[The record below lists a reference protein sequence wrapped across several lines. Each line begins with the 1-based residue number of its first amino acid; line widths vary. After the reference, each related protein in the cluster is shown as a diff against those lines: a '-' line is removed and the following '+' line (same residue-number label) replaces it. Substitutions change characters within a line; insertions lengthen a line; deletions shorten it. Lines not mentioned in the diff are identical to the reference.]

1 MCTNNANKNNLLN
14 KNDMDM
20 KTKIQLFAAF
30 LLLAVGALWLTSC
43 SSEDAVQSGGNTE
56 SERVLLL
63 SISTGQTI
71 GSRAETNLTDAEKTI
86 EDMTIGIFDA
96 NGNVRT
102 IQSLEKDASATPATA
117 GNGKFVISA
126 TKAEAKIVTTGL
138 QVGDK
143 VVVAVN
149 TKLNSANEATF
160 KKAKSVAD
168 FNKGYIDATSALT
181 AASNGTTLSAAKL
194 PKYGEETLA
203 SSADNSSEFSVNVK
217 VKNLVSRV
225 TLASLNTA
233 FDADGPYKDA
243 SFTLSDIFLLNVPNT
258 VDFSTKAWTAQP
270 VSYIHGSDVD
280 GTGYTA
286 AKDKKAFLV
295 KSGAHDNDF
304 LYTLPNQYTDANRQ
318 KTILVLK
325 GKFKKDKNNTS
336 ETGTDVYYPLALNA
350 KYDNA
355 GKATAVDGDK
365 PFVTYPS
372 RNYKCHV
379 IIKTIGSD
387 SPWQEAGPL
396 TATVDVEVEKWT
408 DVDQNTTF
416 E

>member
-1 MCTNNANKNNLLN
+1 
-14 KNDMDM
+14 M
-20 KTKIQLFAAF
+20 KTKIQLFVAF

-43 SSEDAVQSGGNTE
+43 SSEDAVQGSGNTE

-71 GSRAETNLTDAEKTI
+71 GSRAETDLTADEKAI

-117 GNGKFVISA
+117 GNGKFVING

-138 QVGDK
+138 KAGDN

-149 TKLNSANEATF
+149 TKLNSTNAATF
-160 KKAKSVAD
+160 KAAKSVAD

-258 VDFSTKAWTAQP
+258 VYFSTNAWTAQP

-280 GTGYTA
+280 STGYTA
-286 AKDKKAFLV
+286 ATDKKAFLV
-295 KSGAHDNDF
+295 KSSAAVNDY
-304 LYTLPNQYTDANRQ
+304 LYTLPNQYTGANRQ

-325 GKFKKDKNNTS
+325 GKFKKADE
-336 ETGTDVYYPLALNA
+336 ETGKDVYYPLALNA
-350 KYDNA
+350 TYDDT
-355 GKATAVDGDK
+355 GKATAVDCST
-365 PFVTYPS
+365 PFVTYPG
-372 RNYKCHV
+372 RNYKCNV
-379 IIKTIGSD
+379 TIKTIGSD

-408 DVDQNTTF
+408 DVEQNTTF

>member
-1 MCTNNANKNNLLN
+1 
-14 KNDMDM
+14 MDM

-30 LLLAVGALWLTSC
+30 LLMAVGALWLTSC
-43 SSEDAVQSGGNTE
+43 SSEDAVQGSGNTG

-71 GSRAETNLTDAEKTI
+71 GSRAETGLTDAEKAI

-102 IQSLEKDASATPATA
+102 IQSLEKDASATATA
-117 GNGKFVISA
+117 GNGKFVISG

-138 QVGDK
+138 KAGDK

-149 TKLNSANEATF
+149 TKLNSTNAATF

-194 PKYGEETLA
+194 PKYGEATLA
-203 SSADNSSEFSVNVK
+203 SPAPNSSEFSADVK

-225 TLASLNTA
+225 TLASLKTDFA
-233 FDADGPYKDA
+233 TDGPYAGA

-258 VDFSTKAWTAQP
+258 VDFSTNAWTVQT

-286 AKDKKAFLV
+286 ATDKKAFLV
-295 KSGAHDNDF
+295 KSGAAVNDF
-304 LYTLPNQYTDANRQ
+304 LYTLPNQYTGSNRQ

-325 GKFKKDKNNTS
+325 GEFKKAG
-336 ETGTDVYYPLALNA
+336 EQTGRSVYYPLALNA
-350 KYDNA
+350 TYDDT
-355 GKATAVDGDK
+355 GKATAVDGST
-365 PFVTYPS
+365 PFVTYPG
-372 RNYKCHV
+372 RNYKCNV
-379 IIKTIGSD
+379 TIKTIGSD

-408 DVDQNTTF
+408 DVVQNTTF
-416 E
+416 K

>member
-1 MCTNNANKNNLLN
+1 
-14 KNDMDM
+14 M

-43 SSEDAVQSGGNTE
+43 SSEDAVQGSGNTE

-71 GSRAETNLTDAEKTI
+71 GSRAETDLTDAEKTI

-102 IQSLEKDASATPATA
+102 IQSLEKDASATTATA
-117 GNGKFVISA
+117 GDGKFVISG

-138 QVGDK
+138 QAGDK

-149 TKLNSANEATF
+149 ATTNSAIDNATTF
-160 KKAKSVAD
+160 KAAKSVAD

-181 AASNGTTLSAAKL
+181 AASGGTTLSAIKL
-194 PKYGEETLA
+194 PKYGEVTLV
-203 SSADNSSEFSVNVK
+203 SAGSNSSEFKADVK

-225 TLASLNTA
+225 TLAGLNA
-233 FDADGPYKDA
+233 DFAADGPYAGA

-258 VDFSTKAWTAQP
+258 VDFSTNTWTAQP

-286 AKDKKAFLV
+286 ATDKKAFLV
-295 KSGAHDNDF
+295 KSPAAVNDF
-304 LYTLPNQYTDANRQ
+304 LYTLPNQYTGLKPQ

-325 GKFKKDKNNTS
+325 GEFKKAD
-336 ETGTDVYYPLALNA
+336 EPTGKSVYYPLALNA

-355 GKATAVDGDK
+355 GSATAVDGST
-365 PFVTYPS
+365 PFVTYPG
-372 RNYKCHV
+372 RNYKCNV
-379 IIKTIGSD
+379 TIKTIGSD

-408 DVDQNTTF
+408 DVDQTTIF
-416 E
+416 K

>member
-1 MCTNNANKNNLLN
+1 
-14 KNDMDM
+14 M

-30 LLLAVGALWLTSC
+30 LLMAVGALWLSSC
-43 SSEDAVQSGGNTE
+43 SSEDAVQGSGNTE

-71 GSRAETNLTDAEKTI
+71 GSRAETDLTDAEKTI

-102 IQSLEKDASATPATA
+102 IQSLTNGGSNTQASA
-117 GNGKFVISA
+117 GSGQFVING

-138 QVGDK
+138 QAGDK

-149 TKLNSANEATF
+149 ATTNSAIKNAATF
-160 KKAKSVAD
+160 KAAKSVAD

-181 AASNGTTLSAAKL
+181 AASDGTTLSAAKL
-194 PKYGEETLA
+194 PKYGEAALV
-203 SSADNSSEFSVNVK
+203 SSAANSSEFSVNVK

-225 TLASLNTA
+225 TLASLNTDFA
-233 FDADGPYKDA
+233 ADGPYKNA
-243 SFTLSDIFLLNVPNT
+243 SFNLSDIFLLNVPNN
-258 VDFSTKAWTAQP
+258 VDFSTNAWTAQP
-270 VSYIHGSDVD
+270 VSYIHGSDVN
-280 GTGYTA
+280 GTDYTA

-295 KSGAHDNDF
+295 KSGAAVNDY
-304 LYTLPNQYTDANRQ
+304 LYTLPNQYTGLKPQ

-325 GKFKKDKNNTS
+325 GKFKKADG

-350 KYDNA
+350 KYDNT
-355 GKATAVDGDK
+355 GKATAVDGST
-365 PFVTYPS
+365 PFVTYPG
-372 RNYKCHV
+372 RNYKCNV
-379 IIKTIGSD
+379 TIKTIGSD

-408 DVDQNTTF
+408 DVEQNTTF

>member
-1 MCTNNANKNNLLN
+1 
-14 KNDMDM
+14 M
-20 KTKIQLFAAF
+20 KTKIQLFVVF

-43 SSEDAVQSGGNTE
+43 SSEDAVQSGGNTG

-63 SISTGQTI
+63 TISTGQTI
-71 GSRAETNLTDAEKTI
+71 GSRAETDLTDAEKTI

-102 IQSLEKDASATPATA
+102 IQSLTKDGSNTSASA
-117 GNGKFVISA
+117 GSGQFVING

-138 QVGDK
+138 QAGDK

-149 TKLNSANEATF
+149 ATTNSAIDNAATF

-181 AASNGTTLSAAKL
+181 AASDGTTLSAAKL
-194 PKYGEETLA
+194 PKYGEATLA
-203 SSADNSSEFSVNVK
+203 SSASSASNSSEFKADVK

-225 TLASLNTA
+225 TLASLNTDFA
-233 FDADGPYKDA
+233 ADGPYARA
-243 SFTLSDIFLLNVPNT
+243 SFTLSDIFLLNVPNY
-258 VDFSTKAWTAQP
+258 VDFSTNAWTAQT

-286 AKDKKAFLV
+286 TTDKKDFLV
-295 KSGAHDNDF
+295 KSGANIINDF
-304 LYTLPNQYTDANRQ
+304 LYTLPNQYTGANPQ

-325 GKFKKDKNNTS
+325 GEFKKAD
-336 ETGTDVYYPLALNA
+336 EPTGKSVYYPLALNA

-355 GKATAVDGDK
+355 GSATAVDGST
-365 PFVTYPS
+365 PFVTYPG
-372 RNYKCHV
+372 RNYKCNV
-379 IIKTIGSD
+379 TIKTIGSD

-408 DVDQNTTF
+408 DVEQNTTF
-416 E
+416 K

>member
-1 MCTNNANKNNLLN
+1 
-14 KNDMDM
+14 M

-43 SSEDAVQSGGNTE
+43 SSEDAVQGSGNTG

-71 GSRAETNLTDAEKTI
+71 GSRAETDLTDAEKTI

-102 IQSLEKDASATPATA
+102 IQSLEKDASATTATA
-117 GNGKFVISA
+117 GDGKFVISG

-138 QVGDK
+138 QAGDK

-149 TKLNSANEATF
+149 ATTNSAIDNATTF
-160 KKAKSVAD
+160 KAAKSVAD

-181 AASNGTTLSAAKL
+181 AASGGTTLSAIKL
-194 PKYGEETLA
+194 PKYGEVTLVA
-203 SSADNSSEFSVNVK
+203 GSNSSEFKADVK

-225 TLASLNTA
+225 TLASYNTDFA
-233 FDADGPYKDA
+233 ADGPYAGA

-258 VDFSTKAWTAQP
+258 VDFSTNAWTAQP

-280 GTGYTA
+280 GTGYTTA
-286 AKDKKAFLV
+286 TDKKAFLV
-295 KSGAHDNDF
+295 KSPAAVNDY
-304 LYTLPNQYTDANRQ
+304 LYTLPNQYTGLKPQ

-325 GKFKKDKNNTS
+325 GKFKKADV

-350 KYDNA
+350 KYDNT
-355 GKATAVDGDK
+355 GKATAVDGST
-365 PFVTYPS
+365 PFVTYPG
-372 RNYKCHV
+372 RNYKCNV
-379 IIKTIGSD
+379 TIKTIGSD

-408 DVDQNTTF
+408 DVDQTTIF
-416 E
+416 K

>member
-1 MCTNNANKNNLLN
+1 
-14 KNDMDM
+14 MDM
-20 KTKIQLFAAF
+20 KTKIQLFVVF

-43 SSEDAVQSGGNTE
+43 SSEDAVQGSGNTE

-71 GSRAETNLTDAEKTI
+71 GSRAETDLTADEKAI

-117 GNGKFVISA
+117 GNGKFVISG

-138 QVGDK
+138 KAGDK

-149 TKLNSANEATF
+149 TKLNSANAATF
-160 KKAKSVAD
+160 KAAKSVAD

-181 AASNGTTLSAAKL
+181 AASDGTTLSAAKL
-194 PKYGEETLA
+194 PKYGEAALTSSA
-203 SSADNSSEFSVNVK
+203 SSASNSSEFKADVK

-225 TLASLNTA
+225 TLASLKTDFA
-233 FDADGPYKDA
+233 ADGPYAGA

-258 VDFSTKAWTAQP
+258 VDFSTNAWTAQT

-280 GTGYTA
+280 STGYTA
-286 AKDKKAFLV
+286 ATDKKPFLV
-295 KSGAHDNDF
+295 KSGAQVKDF
-304 LYTLPNQYTDANRQ
+304 LYTLPNQYTGPNPQ

-325 GKFKKDKNNTS
+325 GEFKKAAG
-336 ETGTDVYYPLALNA
+336 ETGKDVYYPLALNA
-350 KYDNA
+350 VYDNT
-355 GKATAVDGDK
+355 GKATAVDGST
-365 PFVTYPS
+365 PFVTYPG
-372 RNYKCHV
+372 RNYKCNV
-379 IIKTIGSD
+379 TIKTIGSD

-408 DVDQNTTF
+408 DVEQNTTF

>member
-1 MCTNNANKNNLLN
+1 
-14 KNDMDM
+14 MDM

-43 SSEDAVQSGGNTE
+43 SSEDAVQGSGNTG

-71 GSRAETNLTDAEKTI
+71 GSRAETDLTDDEKAI
-86 EDMTIGIFDA
+86 KDMTIGIFDA

-102 IQSLEKDASATPATA
+102 IQSLEKLEKAASATTATA
-117 GNGKFVISA
+117 GDGKFVISG

-138 QVGDK
+138 QAGDK

-149 TKLNSANEATF
+149 ATTNSAIHNATTF
-160 KKAKSVAD
+160 KAAKSVAD

-181 AASNGTTLSAAKL
+181 AASDGTTLSAAKL
-194 PKYGEETLA
+194 PKYGEVTLV
-203 SSADNSSEFSVNVK
+203 SAGSNSSEFKADVK

-225 TLASLNTA
+225 TLAGLKA
-233 FDADGPYKDA
+233 DFAADGPYAGA
-243 SFTLSDIFLLNVPNT
+243 SFTLSDIFLLNVPND
-258 VDFSTKAWTAQP
+258 VDFSTNAWTAQT

-286 AKDKKAFLV
+286 ATAKKAFLV
-295 KSGAHDNDF
+295 KSPAAVNDY
-304 LYTLPNQYTDANRQ
+304 LYTLPNQYTGLKPQ

-325 GKFKKDKNNTS
+325 GKFKKADGETG
-336 ETGTDVYYPLALNA
+336 TGTDVYYPLALNA
-350 KYDNA
+350 KYDNT

-365 PFVTYPS
+365 PFVTYPG
-372 RNYKCHV
+372 RNYKCNV
-379 IIKTIGSD
+379 TIKTIGSD

-408 DVDQNTTF
+408 DVEQNTTF
-416 E
+416 K

>member
-1 MCTNNANKNNLLN
+1 
-14 KNDMDM
+14 MDM

-63 SISTGQTI
+63 TISTGQPI
-71 GSRAETNLTDAEKTI
+71 GSRAETDLTDDEKAI

-102 IQSLEKDASATPATA
+102 IQSLEKDASATTATA
-117 GNGKFVISA
+117 GDGKFVISG

-138 QVGDK
+138 KAGDN

-149 TKLNSANEATF
+149 TKLNSANAATF
-160 KKAKSVAD
+160 KAAKSVAD

-181 AASNGTTLSAAKL
+181 AASDGTTLSAAKL
-194 PKYGEETLA
+194 PKYGEAALA
-203 SSADNSSEFSVNVK
+203 SSAANSSEFSVNVK

-225 TLASLNTA
+225 TLASLNKDFA
-233 FDADGPYKDA
+233 ADGPYAGA

-258 VDFSTKAWTAQP
+258 VDFSTNAWTAQP

-286 AKDKKAFLV
+286 ATDKKAFLV
-295 KSGAHDNDF
+295 KSSAAINDF
-304 LYTLPNQYTDANRQ
+304 LYTLPNKYTGANPQ

-325 GKFKKDKNNTS
+325 GEFKKAD
-336 ETGTDVYYPLALNA
+336 EPTGKSVYYPLALNA

-355 GKATAVDGDK
+355 GSATAVDGST
-365 PFVTYPS
+365 PFVTYPG
-372 RNYKCHV
+372 RNYKCNV
-379 IIKTIGSD
+379 TIKTIGSD

-408 DVDQNTTF
+408 DVDQTTTF

>member
-1 MCTNNANKNNLLN
+1 
-14 KNDMDM
+14 M

-43 SSEDAVQSGGNTE
+43 SSEDAVQGSGNTG

-71 GSRAETNLTDAEKTI
+71 GSRAETDLTNDEKAI

-102 IQSLEKDASATPATA
+102 IQSLEKDASATTATA
-117 GNGKFVISA
+117 GDGKFVISG

-138 QVGDK
+138 KAGDN

-149 TKLNSANEATF
+149 TKLNSTNAATF
-160 KKAKSVAD
+160 KAAKSVAD

-181 AASNGTTLSAAKL
+181 AESDGTTLSAAKL
-194 PKYGEETLA
+194 PKYGITTLA
-203 SSADNSSEFSVNVK
+203 SSASNSSEFSADVK

-225 TLASLNTA
+225 TLASLKTDFA
-233 FDADGPYKDA
+233 ADGPYAGA

-258 VDFSTKAWTAQP
+258 VDFSKDAWTAQP

-286 AKDKKAFLV
+286 ATDKKAFLV
-295 KSGAHDNDF
+295 KSSATVNDF
-304 LYTLPNQYTDANRQ
+304 LYTLPNQYTGSNPQ

-325 GKFKKDKNNTS
+325 GEFKKAD
-336 ETGTDVYYPLALNA
+336 EPTGKSVFYPLALNA

-355 GKATAVDGDK
+355 GSATAVDGST
-365 PFVTYPS
+365 PFVTYPG
-372 RNYKCHV
+372 RNYKCNV
-379 IIKTIGSD
+379 TIKTIGSD

-408 DVDQNTTF
+408 DVEQNTTF
-416 E
+416 K

>member
-1 MCTNNANKNNLLN
+1 
-14 KNDMDM
+14 MDM

-43 SSEDAVQSGGNTE
+43 SSEDAVQGSGNTG

-63 SISTGQTI
+63 TISTGQTI
-71 GSRAETNLTDAEKTI
+71 GSRAETDLTADEKAI

-102 IQSLEKDASATPATA
+102 IQSLEKDASATTATA
-117 GNGKFVISA
+117 GDGKFVISG

-138 QVGDK
+138 QAGDK

-149 TKLNSANEATF
+149 ATTNSAIDNATTF
-160 KKAKSVAD
+160 KAAKSVAD

-181 AASNGTTLSAAKL
+181 AASGGTTLSAIKL
-194 PKYGEETLA
+194 PKYGEVTLV
-203 SSADNSSEFSVNVK
+203 SAGSNSSEFKADVK

-225 TLASLNTA
+225 TLAGLNA
-233 FDADGPYKDA
+233 DFAADGPYAGA

-258 VDFSTKAWTAQP
+258 VDFSTNAWTAQA

-286 AKDKKAFLV
+286 ATDKKAFLV
-295 KSGAHDNDF
+295 KSGAAVNDY
-304 LYTLPNQYTDANRQ
+304 LYTLPNQYAGANPQ

-325 GKFKKDKNNTS
+325 GKFKKADG

-350 KYDNA
+350 TYDNT
-355 GKATAVDGDK
+355 GKATAVDGST
-365 PFVTYPS
+365 PFVTYPG
-372 RNYKCHV
+372 RNYKCNV
-379 IIKTIGSD
+379 TIKTIGSD

-408 DVDQNTTF
+408 DVDQTTIF
-416 E
+416 K

>member
-1 MCTNNANKNNLLN
+1 
-14 KNDMDM
+14 M

-43 SSEDAVQSGGNTE
+43 SSEDAVQGSGNTG

-71 GSRAETNLTDAEKTI
+71 GSRAETDLTDDEKAI

-102 IQSLEKDASATPATA
+102 IQSLEKDASATTATA
-117 GNGKFVISA
+117 GDGKFVISG

-138 QVGDK
+138 KAGDN

-149 TKLNSANEATF
+149 TKLNSTNAATF
-160 KKAKSVAD
+160 KAAKSVAD

-181 AASNGTTLSAAKL
+181 AESDGTTLSAAKL
-194 PKYGEETLA
+194 PKYGITTLA
-203 SSADNSSEFSVNVK
+203 SSASNSSEFSADVK

-225 TLASLNTA
+225 TLAGLKTDFA
-233 FDADGPYKDA
+233 ADGPYAGA

-258 VDFSTKAWTAQP
+258 VDFSKDAWTAQP

-286 AKDKKAFLV
+286 ATDKKAFLV
-295 KSGAHDNDF
+295 KSSATVNDF
-304 LYTLPNQYTDANRQ
+304 LYTLPNQYTGSNPQ

-325 GKFKKDKNNTS
+325 GEFKKAD
-336 ETGTDVYYPLALNA
+336 EPTGKSVFYPLALNA

-355 GKATAVDGDK
+355 GSATAVDGST
-365 PFVTYPS
+365 PFVTYPG
-372 RNYKCHV
+372 RNYKCNV
-379 IIKTIGSD
+379 TIKTIGSD

-408 DVDQNTTF
+408 DVEQNTTF
-416 E
+416 K

>member
-1 MCTNNANKNNLLN
+1 
-14 KNDMDM
+14 MDM

-30 LLLAVGALWLTSC
+30 LLMAVGALWLSSC
-43 SSEDAVQSGGNTE
+43 SSEDAVQGSGNTE

-63 SISTGQTI
+63 TISTGQTI
-71 GSRAETNLTDAEKTI
+71 GSRAETDLTDAEKTI

-102 IQSLEKDASATPATA
+102 IQSLEKKDASATTATA
-117 GNGKFVISA
+117 GDGKFVISG

-138 QVGDK
+138 KAGDN

-149 TKLNSANEATF
+149 TKLNSANAATF
-160 KKAKSVAD
+160 KAAKSVAD

-181 AASNGTTLSAAKL
+181 AASDGTTLSAAKL
-194 PKYGEETLA
+194 PKYGEATLVPA
-203 SSADNSSEFSVNVK
+203 GSNSSEFSADVK

-225 TLASLNTA
+225 TLASYNT
-233 FDADGPYKDA
+233 DIADGPYAGA

-258 VDFSTKAWTAQP
+258 VDFSTNAWTAQP

-286 AKDKKAFLV
+286 ATAKKAFLV
-295 KSGAHDNDF
+295 KSPAAVNDY
-304 LYTLPNQYTDANRQ
+304 LYTLPNQYTGLKPQ

-325 GKFKKDKNNTS
+325 GKFKKADG

-350 KYDNA
+350 TYDNT
-355 GKATAVDGDK
+355 GNATAVDGDK
-365 PFVTYPS
+365 PFVTYPG
-372 RNYKCHV
+372 RNYKCNV
-379 IIKTIGSD
+379 TIKTIGSD

-408 DVDQNTTF
+408 DVDQTTYF
-416 E
+416 K

>member
-1 MCTNNANKNNLLN
+1 
-14 KNDMDM
+14 M
-20 KTKIQLFAAF
+20 KTKIELFAAF

-43 SSEDAVQSGGNTE
+43 SSEDAVQSGGNTG

-71 GSRAETNLTDAEKTI
+71 GSRAETDLTDDEKAI

-102 IQSLEKDASATPATA
+102 IQSLEKDASATTATA
-117 GNGKFVISA
+117 GDGKFVISG

-138 QVGDK
+138 QAGDK

-149 TKLNSANEATF
+149 ATTNSAIGNAKTF
-160 KKAKSVAD
+160 KAAKSVAD

-181 AASNGTTLSAAKL
+181 AASGGTTLSAIKL
-194 PKYGEETLA
+194 PKYGEVTLVA
-203 SSADNSSEFSVNVK
+203 GSNSSEFKADVK

-225 TLASLNTA
+225 TLAGLKA
-233 FDADGPYKDA
+233 DFAADGPYAGA
-243 SFTLSDIFLLNVPNT
+243 SFTLSDIFLLNVPND
-258 VDFSTKAWTAQP
+258 VDFSTSAWTAQT

-280 GTGYTA
+280 GTDYTA
-286 AKDKKAFLV
+286 ATDKKAFLV
-295 KSGAHDNDF
+295 KSGAAVNDF
-304 LYTLPNQYTDANRQ
+304 LYTLPNQYTGANPQ

-325 GKFKKDKNNTS
+325 GEFKKADES
-336 ETGTDVYYPLALNA
+336 TGKSVYYPLALNA
-350 KYDNA
+350 EYDDT

-365 PFVTYPS
+365 PFVTYPGK
-372 RNYKCHV
+372 NYKCNV
-379 IIKTIGSD
+379 TIKTIGSD

-396 TATVDVEVEKWT
+396 TATVDVEVAKWT
-408 DVDQNTTF
+408 DVEQNTTF
-416 E
+416 K

>member
-1 MCTNNANKNNLLN
+1 
-14 KNDMDM
+14 MDM

-43 SSEDAVQSGGNTE
+43 SSEDAVQGSGNTE

-71 GSRAETNLTDAEKTI
+71 GSRAETDLTDAEKTI

-102 IQSLEKDASATPATA
+102 IQSLEKAASATTATA
-117 GNGKFVISA
+117 GSGQFFING

-138 QVGDK
+138 QAGDK

-149 TKLNSANEATF
+149 ATTNSAIDNAKTF
-160 KKAKSVAD
+160 KAAKSVAD

-181 AASNGTTLSAAKL
+181 AASDGTTLSAAKL
-194 PKYGEETLA
+194 PKYGEVTLVA
-203 SSADNSSEFSVNVK
+203 GSNSSEFKADVK

-225 TLASLNTA
+225 TLAGLKA
-233 FDADGPYKDA
+233 DFADDGPYKGA
-243 SFTLSDIFLLNVPNT
+243 SFTLSDIFLLNVPND
-258 VDFSTKAWTAQP
+258 VDFSTNAWTAQT

-280 GTGYTA
+280 GTDYTA
-286 AKDKKAFLV
+286 ATDKKAFLV
-295 KSGAHDNDF
+295 KSGAAVNDF
-304 LYTLPNQYTDANRQ
+304 LYTLPNQYTGTHPQ

-325 GKFKKDKNNTS
+325 GKFKKADGETG
-336 ETGTDVYYPLALNA
+336 TGTDVYYPLALNA
-350 KYDNA
+350 TYDNT

-365 PFVTYPS
+365 PFVTYPG
-372 RNYKCHV
+372 RNYKCNV
-379 IIKTIGSD
+379 TIKTIGSD

-408 DVDQNTTF
+408 DVDQTTTF
-416 E
+416 K

>member
-1 MCTNNANKNNLLN
+1 
-14 KNDMDM
+14 MDM

-30 LLLAVGALWLTSC
+30 LLMAVGALWLSSC
-43 SSEDAVQSGGNTE
+43 SSEDAVQGSGNTE

-71 GSRAETNLTDAEKTI
+71 GSRAETKTDLTADEKAI

-102 IQSLEKDASATPATA
+102 IQSLTKGGSNTSASA
-117 GNGKFVISA
+117 GSGQFVING

-138 QVGDK
+138 KAGDN

-149 TKLNSANEATF
+149 TMLNSANAATF
-160 KKAKSVAD
+160 KAAKSVAD

-181 AASNGTTLSAAKL
+181 AASNGTALSAAKL
-194 PKYGEETLA
+194 PKYGEAALV

-225 TLASLNTA
+225 TLASLNTDFA
-233 FDADGPYKDA
+233 ADGPYKNA

-258 VDFSTKAWTAQP
+258 VDFSTNAWTAQP
-270 VSYIHGSDVD
+270 VSYFHGSDVN

-286 AKDKKAFLV
+286 ATDKKAFLV
-295 KSGAHDNDF
+295 KSPAAPNDY
-304 LYTLPNQYTDANRQ
+304 LYTLPNQYTGKNRQ

-325 GKFKKDKNNTS
+325 GKFKKDKNSTS

-355 GKATAVDGDK
+355 GSATAVDGSK
-365 PFVTYPS
+365 PFVTYPG

-379 IIKTIGSD
+379 TIKTIGSD

-408 DVDQNTTF
+408 DVDQTTTF
-416 E
+416 N

>member
-1 MCTNNANKNNLLN
+1 
-14 KNDMDM
+14 M

-43 SSEDAVQSGGNTE
+43 SSEDAVQGSGNTG

-71 GSRAETNLTDAEKTI
+71 GTRAGTTDLTDEEKAI

-96 NGNVRT
+96 KGNVRT
-102 IQSLEKDASATPATA
+102 IQSLEKDASATTATA
-117 GNGKFVISA
+117 GDGKFVING

-138 QVGDK
+138 QAGDK

-149 TKLNSANEATF
+149 ATTNSSIDNAATF
-160 KKAKSVAD
+160 KAAKSVAD
-168 FNKGYIDATSALT
+168 FNKGYIDAISALT
-181 AASNGTTLSAAKL
+181 AASDGTNLSAAKL
-194 PKYGEETLA
+194 PKYGEVKLVA
-203 SSADNSSEFSVNVK
+203 GSNSSEFKAEVK

-225 TLASLNTA
+225 TLASLNTEFA
-233 FDADGPYKDA
+233 HDGPYAGA
-243 SFTLSDIFLLNVPNT
+243 SFTLSDIFLLNVPDR
-258 VDFSTKAWTAQP
+258 VDFSTDAWTAQT

-280 GTGYTA
+280 GTDYTA
-286 AKDKKAFLV
+286 ATDKKAFLV
-295 KSGAHDNDF
+295 KSGAAVNHF
-304 LYTLPNQYTDANRQ
+304 LYTLPNQYTGVKPQ

-325 GKFKKDKNNTS
+325 GKFKKTAE

-350 KYDNA
+350 KYDDT
-355 GKATAVDGDK
+355 GKAIAVEGDK
-365 PFVTYPS
+365 PFVTYPG
-372 RNYKCHV
+372 RNYKCNV
-379 IIKTIGSD
+379 TIKTIGSD

-408 DVDQNTTF
+408 DVDQTTIF
-416 E
+416 K

>member
-1 MCTNNANKNNLLN
+1 
-14 KNDMDM
+14 M

-71 GSRAETNLTDAEKTI
+71 GSRAETDLTDDEKAI

-102 IQSLEKDASATPATA
+102 IQSLTKDGSNTSASA
-117 GNGKFVISA
+117 GSGQFVING

-138 QVGDK
+138 KAGDN

-149 TKLNSANEATF
+149 TMLNSANAATF
-160 KKAKSVAD
+160 KAAKSVAD

-181 AASNGTTLSAAKL
+181 AASDGTTLSAAKL
-194 PKYGEETLA
+194 PKYGEATLTPLA
-203 SSADNSSEFSVNVK
+203 SNSSEFRAEVK

-225 TLASLNTA
+225 TLADLKKDFA
-233 FDADGPYKDA
+233 ADGPYAGA

-258 VDFSTKAWTAQP
+258 VDFSKDAWTAQP

-286 AKDKKAFLV
+286 ATDKKAFLV
-295 KSGAHDNDF
+295 KSGAAVNDY
-304 LYTLPNQYTDANRQ
+304 LYTLPNQYTGSNPQ

-325 GKFKKDKNNTS
+325 GEFKKAD
-336 ETGTDVYYPLALNA
+336 EPTGKSVYYPLALNA
-350 KYDNA
+350 KYDIT
-355 GKATAVDGDK
+355 GKATAVDGST
-365 PFVTYPS
+365 PFVTYPG
-372 RNYKCHV
+372 RNYKCNV
-379 IIKTIGSD
+379 TIKTIGSD

-408 DVDQNTTF
+408 DVEQNTTF
-416 E
+416 K